1 MFDYF
6 VGLALKGLSSASNR
20 NNSVTLGQE
29 IAKLKKEEK
38 INYVHRF
45 HLKKKRY
52 LLRKKLCVEIQRVV
66 ISS

>member
-6 VGLALKGLSSASNR
+6 VGFALKGLSSTSNR

-38 INYVHRF
+38 INYVQRF
-45 HLKKKRY
+45 HLKQIYIFIEKKA
-52 LLRKKLCVEIQRVV
+52 VH
-66 ISS
+66 

>member
-38 INYVHRF
+38 INYVQRF
-45 HLKKKRY
+45 HLKQIYIFIEKKAVR
-52 LLRKKLCVEIQRVV
+52 
-66 ISS
+66 